1 MKRNYAAGVTL
12 VCVLGAPGLASAE
25 VVIRP
30 GADGLLVIADGE
42 VAGGGVGA
50 LSLGYNTENEPLIIV
65 PHVSGAF
72 GYYGGSYSGIYARAL
87 AGMRFGAALS
97 VEPALITRVG
107 YGHYQL
113 GSGGAE
119 VGVHG
124 LAFQTGPA
132 LDYRVSRAVSVG
144 GEILYDLFID
154 PDGGDTT
161 HAVLLGLTVGI
172 SL

>member
-1 MKRNYAAGVTL
+1 MTAL
-12 VCVLGAPGLASAE
+12 CVLCAPELASAE

-30 GADGLLVIADGE
+30 GADGLLVVADGE
-42 VAGGGVGA
+42 VAGGGVGT

-72 GYYGGSYSGIYARAL
+72 GYFGGSFSGLYARAL

-107 YGHYQL
+107 YGYDQL
-113 GSGGAE
+113 GVAGAE

-132 LDYRVSRAVSVG
+132 LDYRITRTVTVG
-144 GEILYDLFID
+144 GELLYDLFID
-154 PDGGDTT
+154 PDTGNTAHG
-161 HAVLLGLTVGI
+161 VLLGLSFGI
-172 SL
+172 SP